1 LVTYPVNL
9 FSEKKKKFFAEKSL
23 TSNLV
28 RKITRIKLL
37 ILGELLG
44 ELLGERA
51 LGNRMIC
58 RKLGA
63 LSISFSAAP
72 SE

>member
-1 LVTYPVNL
+1 MPLGYISSKSL
-9 FSEKKKKFFAEKSL
+9 LREKEKLFAEKSL

-37 ILGELLG
+37 ILG